1 MQISPSSVR
10 RGMLVLSPALFVA
23 LTFAVGRAAIAA
35 EPVTRENLVPPTA
48 NDKNEAIAAQ
58 FSLAK
63 AADFL
68 DSAALDWQQSRNCMT
83 CHTNYAF
90 LLSRP
95 AISADAPAHREV
107 RKYAEELVTDRWVKD
122 KPRWDTEVVATATVL
137 AFNDAATTG
146 KLHPTTRS
154 ALDKMW
160 TVQREDGGWTW
171 IKCDW
176 PPMESDDDYGVAFAA
191 VGVGVAPE
199 DYAETPAAKAGM
211 EKLKAYLKANPP
223 PTLHHR
229 AMLLWAAT
237 YPANANLITDEE
249 RKATI
254 ADLRALQHEDGGWS
268 LPSLGDWKRADGT
281 PQDTATS
288 DGYGTGFVTY
298 ILRRAG
304 APADD
309 PQLTRSVA
317 WLKSHQRESGRWFSR
332 SLHKDSKHF
341 ITHAGTAFAVM
352 ALAECGAAK

>member
-1 MQISPSSVR
+1 
-10 RGMLVLSPALFVA
+10 MLLASATAPQ
-23 LTFAVGRAAIAA
+23 AA
-35 EPVTRENLVPPTA
+35 EPVTLENVIAPTA
-48 NDKNEAIAAQ
+48 NDKNEALAGQ

-63 AADFL
+63 AAEFL
-68 DSAALDWQQSRNCMT
+68 DSAALDWQKSRNCMT

-90 LLSRP
+90 LLARP
-95 AISADAPAHREV
+95 KISADAPAHREV

-146 KLHPTTRS
+146 KLHPTTRA

-176 PPMESDDDYGVAFAA
+176 PPMESDDDYGAAFAA

-199 DYAETPAAKAGM
+199 GYADTPAAKAGM
-211 EKLKAYLKANPP
+211 EKLRAYLKANPP

-237 YPANANLITDEE
+237 YTPSLITDEE

-268 LPSLGDWKRADGT
+268 LASLGNWKREDGS

-298 ILRRAG
+298 VLRRAG
-304 APADD
+304 ATADD
-309 PQLTRSVA
+309 PQLARSVA

-352 ALAECGAAK
+352 ALAECNAAK

>member
-1 MQISPSSVR
+1 MQISFR
-10 RGMLVLSPALFVA
+10 ALRGAALALFAVA
-23 LTFAVGRAAIAA
+23 LVVAVVGHASAVRAA
-35 EPVTRENLVPPTA
+35 EPVTLENLVPPTA
-48 NDKNEAIAAQ
+48 NDKNEAIAPQ
-58 FSLAK
+58 FSLTK
-63 AADFL
+63 AAEFL
-68 DSAALDWQQSRNCMT
+68 DSAALDWQKSRNCMT

-107 RKYAEELVTDRWVKD
+107 RKYAEALVTDRWVND

-137 AFNDAATTG
+137 AFNDAATSG

-176 PPMESDDDYGVAFAA
+176 PPMESDDDYGVTFAA
-191 VGVGVAPE
+191 LGVGVAPE
-199 DYAETPAAKAGM
+199 GYADTPAAKTGM
-211 EKLKAYLKANPP
+211 EKLKNYLKNNPP

-237 YPANANLITDEE
+237 YPANANLISDAE

-268 LPSLGDWKRADGT
+268 LSSLGDWKRGDGE

-298 ILRRAG
+298 VLRRAG

-309 PQLTRSVA
+309 PQLVRSIA
-317 WLKSHQRESGRWFSR
+317 WLKTHQRESGRWFTR